1 MAQKRNDEVIIKQ
14 LQSQFPNIGGNEAR
28 KIVQIVSRQIS
39 IKRGPYPS
47 PEDYDYYHEIDP
59 DLTSQMKKM
68 VLKEQEHQHDLDKIY
83 LQKDFSLK
91 RTGQILAFLLCVI
104 ALVGGFWTVLQGF
117 EVGGT
122 IIAALGLGGIVAQFL
137 KKS

>member
-1 MAQKRNDEVIIKQ
+1 MAEKRNDEVIIKQ
-14 LQSQFPNIGGNEAR
+14 LQSQFPKIGGNEAR

-47 PEDYDYYHEIDP
+47 PDDYDYYHEIDP
-59 DLTSQMKKM
+59 DLTAQMKKM
-68 VLKEQEHQHDLDKIY
+68 VLKEQDHQHEMDKTF
-83 LQKDFSLK
+83 LEKDYSLK
-91 RTGQILAFLLCVI
+91 RTGQFLAFFLCII
-104 ALVGGFWTVLQGF
+104 ALMGGFWTVLQGF
-117 EVGGT
+117 EIGGT

>member
-1 MAQKRNDEVIIKQ
+1 
-14 LQSQFPNIGGNEAR
+14 
-28 KIVQIVSRQIS
+28 
-39 IKRGPYPS
+39 
-47 PEDYDYYHEIDP
+47 
-59 DLTSQMKKM
+59 M
-68 VLKEQEHQHDLDKIY
+68 VLKEQEHQHELDKIY
-83 LQKDFSLK
+83 LQKDFSIK
-91 RTGQILAFLLCVI
+91 RTGQVLAFLLCVI